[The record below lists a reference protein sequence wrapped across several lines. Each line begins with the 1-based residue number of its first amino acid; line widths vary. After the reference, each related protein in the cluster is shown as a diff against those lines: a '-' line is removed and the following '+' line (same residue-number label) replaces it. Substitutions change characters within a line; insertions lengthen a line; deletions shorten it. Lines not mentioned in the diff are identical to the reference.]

1 MRRMNCRSVRRELEE
16 MAPGEV
22 LSSVAGDHIKNCVE
36 CGTFREKHLKL
47 QKLVSS
53 LGTVEAPGDFDF
65 RLRARLADEKRGSAW
80 PFAMRNLSVGFRST
94 ALVTVLLLI
103 GSALLFLSL
112 RTSVDNPQLSGE
124 TKLAPSQKE
133 ATASAQAGN
142 DGQQSSGTKVA
153 SGPNTTQPDV
163 TSAKL
168 NSFESPTQRRT
179 AGHRLRPE
187 QVATIHE
194 GIRDGERQ
202 RTRDLSSTQAA
213 VFRPTDQLAQTG
225 TSPVFP
231 IDASYQSLKLSFDDG
246 RGSARTISLP
256 KVSFGSQ
263 RVLAQGASSS
273 PRGSW

>member
-16 MAPGEV
+16 AAPGEM

-47 QKLVSS
+47 RKLVSS

-65 RLRARLADEKRGSAW
+65 RLRARLAGEERGSAR
-80 PFAMRNLSVGFRST
+80 PFTMRNLFVGFR
-94 ALVTVLLLI
+94 APVFVTVLLLI

-112 RTSVDNPQLSGE
+112 RKPVDNPHLSGE
-124 TKLAPSQKE
+124 TKLAPSQKQ
-133 ATASAQAGN
+133 ATAIEQAGN
-142 DGQQSSGTKVA
+142 DGQQSSGTQVA
-153 SGPNTTQPDV
+153 SGSNTTQPEV
-163 TSAKL
+163 TSAKQ
-168 NSFESPTQRRT
+168 NSFETPTQRRT
-179 AGHRLRPE
+179 AGRRLLPE
-187 QVATIHE
+187 QV
-194 GIRDGERQ
+194 GSLRDGERQ
-202 RTRDLSSTQAA
+202 RTRDLSSTQAT
-213 VFRPTDQLAQTG
+213 VFRPTEHLAQTG
-225 TSPVFP
+225 TSPAFP

>member
-16 MAPGEV
+16 AAPGEV
-22 LSSVAGDHIKNCVE
+22 LSSVAGEHIKNCIE

-65 RLRARLADEKRGSAW
+65 RLRARLAGEKRGSAR
-80 PFAMRNLSVGFRST
+80 PFAMRNLSVGFRAP

-103 GSALLFLSL
+103 GSALLFVSL
-112 RTSVDNPQLSGE
+112 RTPNPQLSGE

-133 ATASAQAGN
+133 ATVSKQAGN
-142 DGQQSSGTKVA
+142 GGQQSSGTQVA

-168 NSFESPTQRRT
+168 NSFKSPTPRRT
-179 AGHRLRPE
+179 AGRRLLPE
-187 QVATIHE
+187 QV
-194 GIRDGERQ
+194 GSVRDGERQ

-213 VFRPTDQLAQTG
+213 VFRPTEQLAQTG

-263 RVLAQGASSS
+263 RVLAQGGSSS

>member
-16 MAPGEV
+16 AVPGEV
-22 LSSVAGDHIKNCVE
+22 LSPVASDHIKNCVE

-53 LGTVEAPGDFDF
+53 IGTVEAPGDFDF
-65 RLRARLADEKRGSAW
+65 RLRARLAGEKRGSAT
-80 PFAMRNLSVGFRST
+80 PFAMRNLSLGFRSA

-103 GSALLFLSL
+103 GSALLFVSL
-112 RTSVDNPQLSGE
+112 RTPVDNPQLAGE
-124 TKLAPSQKE
+124 TKLAPGQKE
-133 ATASAQAGN
+133 ATVSGQAGN
-142 DGQQSSGTKVA
+142 DGQQSSGAQVA
-153 SGPNTTQPDV
+153 SGPKTTQPDE
-163 TSAKL
+163 TNAKL
-168 NSFESPTQRRT
+168 NSLEPPTQQRT
-179 AGHRLRPE
+179 AGRRLLPA
-187 QVATIHE
+187 QVAS
-194 GIRDGERQ
+194 IREGERQ

-213 VFRPTDQLAQTG
+213 VFRPTEQLAQAG
-225 TSPVFP
+225 TSSVFP

-263 RVLAQGASSS
+263 RVLTQSPSSS